1 MTDDGH
7 TYQKKAIKA
16 WLNKQKTSPLTGA
29 KLNTKVLRP
38 NFLVKEI
45 LSAFFEKTAPLATQ
59 MYELK
64 YLGSKIMTNFR
75 KNKLKLKY

>member
-7 TYQKKAIKA
+7 TYEKKAIKS
-16 WLNKQKTSPLTGA
+16 WLGKSKTSPLTGA

-45 LSAFFEKTAPLATQ
+45 LSAFFEKTTPLTNE
-59 MYELK
+59 MY
-64 YLGSKIMTNFR
+64 
-75 KNKLKLKY
+75 